1 MPITSWNST
10 LPRWTTASATQT
22 QAASLAAATG
32 KRESTI
38 VLYNGKKNHSPATE
52 NTQMLLKATDV
63 PEAKTK
69 IPIAKKTQA
78 TTYQNPGNKRA
89 PPPIY
94 IYISSLYLL
103 TLIWK

>member
-1 MPITSWNST
+1 MPITSWNLT
-10 LPRWTTASATQT
+10 LPRWTIASATQT

-38 VLYNGKKNHSPATE
+38 VLCNWKKNHSPSTE
-52 NTQMLLKATDV
+52 NGQMLLKATDV

-78 TTYQNPGNKRA
+78 TTEIQAIREHHHPNTYIH
-89 PPPIY
+89 IY
-94 IYISSLYLL
+94 PVFIY
-103 TLIWK
+103 